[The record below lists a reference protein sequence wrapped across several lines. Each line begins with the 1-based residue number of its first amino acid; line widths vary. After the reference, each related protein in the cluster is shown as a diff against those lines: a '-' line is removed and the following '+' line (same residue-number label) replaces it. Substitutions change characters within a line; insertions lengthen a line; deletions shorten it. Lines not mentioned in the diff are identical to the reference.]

1 MKLTCGFLCC
11 LQVMAKQFEVIRTCA
26 AYPTFTKREALVAVI
41 GGVDK

>member
-1 MKLTCGFLCC
+1 MWLWLN

-26 AYPTFTKREALVAVI
+26 AYPTFTKRDALAAVI